1 MLVFHIWVTG
11 HDGHFSTHID
21 KELSKV
27 EKLGLDELLSES
39 WVVPEIVFLPL
50 LWKYSVTS
58 MVWTAEG
65 VQNVVRSERY
75 QD

>member
-39 WVVPEIVFLPL
+39 
-50 LWKYSVTS
+50 
-58 MVWTAEG
+58 
-65 VQNVVRSERY
+65 
-75 QD
+75 